1 MPIHLEWDSL
11 SSNRRADNQRITMR
25 YKKRFFRF
33 LGSFVVILGLLP
45 LLCMGGQTGYRPHGI
60 RIEEG
65 VKSPMRD
72 GIHLYSN
79 IYRPSSD
86 GKFPAI
92 LIRTPYNKDSY
103 GEYSSFPVFA
113 AAKGYVVIVQDVR
126 GRYASEGEFFPYV
139 QETQDG
145 YDSVEWAASLPYVDG
160 NVGMF
165 GCSYLGA
172 VQWLAAIADPP
183 HLRAIFPQCTFADGR
198 HFFYFGGTFDL
209 SWIGWLYDRI
219 PDIKR
224 RRGSIEQRKTDEENT
239 QTWETHKWKWLKFL
253 PMIEFPIL
261 KDYCPYY
268 YEWIAHPDD
277 GDFWDFADIRGA
289 HKNVSV
295 PAYNLTGWFDDG
307 YGQPG
312 AIFNYLGM
320 KANGKTEAARKG
332 QKLIIGPWTH
342 CSSESS
348 KSGDL
353 DFGKDAAIDV
363 DSLAIRWFD
372 YWLKGIGNGIMDE
385 PPVRLFVM
393 GSNQWRDEEDWP
405 LARAKPVPYYLR
417 GNGSA
422 NSYWGDGFLSTEKPS
437 KEKPDHFTYDPSNP
451 VTDYFFEIPG
461 VRDLRPIESRN
472 DVLVFTLPPL
482 EQDVEVTGSIEAE
495 IYASTSAKDTD
506 FVVKLSDIHP
516 DGYSQNITPP
526 LSGVI
531 RARYRE
537 SEASPSL
544 LIPGQVTMFK
554 IGMMF
559 TSHVFKKGHRIRIAI
574 TSSYFP
580 FIDRNPNTGHPIG
593 TDSEWVSAE
602 QFVYHEEEYP
612 SKIILPVVFR

>member
-1 MPIHLEWDSL
+1 MRNKKTLLSRIGPLVVSL
-11 SSNRRADNQRITMR
+11 G
-25 YKKRFFRF
+25 F
-33 LGSFVVILGLLP
+33 LSPPCIGA
-45 LLCMGGQTGYRPHGI
+45 QTGNRAYQV
-60 RIEEG
+60 RIEKG
-65 VKSPMRD
+65 VESRMRD
-72 GIHLYSN
+72 GIRLFSN
-79 IYRPSSD
+79 IYRPSSG

-92 LIRTPYNKDSY
+92 LIRTPYNKNDY
-103 GEYSSFPVFA
+103 CEYSSFPVYA
-113 AAKGYVVIVQDVR
+113 AAKGYVVIIQDVR
-126 GRYASEGEFFPYV
+126 GRYASEGEFLPYV

-145 YDSVEWAASLPYVDG
+145 YDAVEWAASLPYVDDK
-160 NVGMF
+160 VGMF

-183 HLRAIFPQCTFADGR
+183 HLTAIFPQCTFADGR

-209 SWIGWLYDRI
+209 SWIGWLFDRI

-224 RRGSIEQRKTDEENT
+224 RRGLVKSGKSDEETNP
-239 QTWETHKWKWLKFL
+239 TWETHKWTWLKFL
-253 PMIEFPIL
+253 PMIEFPLL
-261 KDYCPYY
+261 KDFCPYY
-268 YEWIAHPDD
+268 YEWISHPDD
-277 GDFWDFADIRGA
+277 GNFWNFANIRKA

-353 DFGKDAAIDV
+353 DFGKEATIDV

-372 YWLKGIGNGIMDE
+372 YWLKGIDNGIMDE
-385 PPVRLFVM
+385 PPVRLFIM
-393 GSNQWRDEEDWP
+393 GKNQWRDEEDWP
-405 LARAKPVPYYLR
+405 LSRAKDIPYYLHS
-417 GNGSA
+417 GGSA
-422 NSYWGDGFLSTEKPS
+422 NSYWGNGFLSPEKPAE
-437 KEKPDHFTYDPSNP
+437 EKPDHFTYDPSNP

-461 VRDLRPIESRN
+461 ARDLRPIESRN
-472 DVLVFTLPPL
+472 DVCVYTLPPL
-482 EQDVEVTGSIEAE
+482 KQDMEVTGPIEAE
-495 IYASTSAKDTD
+495 IYASSSARDTD
-506 FVVKLSDIHP
+506 FVVKLSDVHP

-531 RARYRE
+531 RARYRV

-544 LIPGQVTMFK
+544 LIPGQVTKFK
-554 IGMMF
+554 IGLMY
-559 TSHVFKKGHRIRIAI
+559 TSHVFKKGHRIRVAI

-580 FIDRNPNTGHPIG
+580 FIDRNPNAGHPIG
-593 TDSEWVSAE
+593 LDSEWVCAE
-602 QFVYHEEEYP
+602 QFVYHEEVYP
-612 SKIILPVVFR
+612 SKITLPVVIR